1 MNLLFGHEARLH
13 PGAWKMSPEQ
23 KTLIIADDHPIFRHG
38 VRHILSELP
47 WIAIMAE
54 AETGLSALT
63 QVTHLKPDLLLL
75 DLELPGMDGL
85 DILKNITAAGME
97 TAVIILTSY
106 DDEAHLAKALEL
118 GAKAYVLKDEAGQ
131 TLISALEQV
140 RSGNTY
146 ISPSLGA
153 HVKISPSLHG
163 EQQRQLASLTDM
175 ERQILE
181 AVARFKTSK
190 EIARDLGI
198 SYRTVQNHRSN
209 ICAKLD
215 LKGPHQLL
223 QFAKDA
229 L

>member
-1 MNLLFGHEARLH
+1 
-13 PGAWKMSPEQ
+13 MSPEQ

-47 WIAIMAE
+47 WVVIMGE

-63 QVTHLKPDLLLL
+63 QVTHLRPDLLLL

-85 DILKNITAAGME
+85 DVLKNITAARME

-106 DDEAHLAKALEL
+106 DDEAYLEKALEL

-131 TLISALEQV
+131 TLISAMEQV

-153 HVKISPSLHG
+153 HVKVSPSLHG
-163 EQQRQLASLTDM
+163 GQQRLLATLTDM
-175 ERQILE
+175 ERQVLE

-223 QFAKDA
+223 QFTKDA